1 MQGEGPEVDAY
12 VFMHVFDPGTSISG
26 VVEGFGS
33 REGVRWAQHF
43 VGSSVVFGA
52 VTVSSLRR
60 LQELIVGDYWEAG
73 ARSDWSLSDRP
84 SLFGAPHRHSP
95 PHQTPPFY
103 AIVRVRTSGNPR
115 TVLDA
120 LDQTMKQKI
129 DPLIEDHDEPGWREI
144 FDFRAATV
152 SGKGVDIL
160 VEMAA
165 HSIDELKETIL
176 DRIGPTEGVVS
187 TDSSF
192 AHAPHAS
199 DSHP

>member
-1 MQGEGPEVDAY
+1 MNV
-12 VFMHVFDPGTSISG
+12 
-26 VVEGFGS
+26 
-33 REGVRWAQHF
+33 
-43 VGSSVVFGA
+43 
-52 VTVSSLRR
+52 
-60 LQELIVGDYWEAG
+60 
-73 ARSDWSLSDRP
+73 
-84 SLFGAPHRHSP
+84 
-95 PHQTPPFY
+95 
-103 AIVRVRTSGNPR
+103 
-115 TVLDA
+115 
-120 LDQTMKQKI
+120 
-129 DPLIEDHDEPGWREI
+129 
-144 FDFRAATV
+144 DFRAATV